1 MLVYRVELKAS
12 IFSSYDGWC
21 KQLGPYNG
29 YVSDDADEL
38 HVYLDIH
45 GIEFGLNF
53 SCSDERH
60 IPPYDDERL
69 MRNLAKHGKHYRNYL
84 FGFSSLQK
92 LSKWFDSWEREILE
106 HQGYICM
113 VYETDLLFAGKTQCV
128 FSKAATPIR
137 FIPLS
142 EIY

>member
-12 IFSSYDGWC
+12 ILSKYDGWC
-21 KQLGPYNG
+21 KQLGPYTG
-29 YVSDDADEL
+29 CVSDEDDLYE
-38 HVYLDIH
+38 YLDIH
-45 GIEFGLNF
+45 GMEFGPNF
-53 SCSDERH
+53 STSETRH
-60 IPPYDDERL
+60 PAPHEDERL
-69 MRNLAKHGKHYRNYL
+69 MRNLKKHNTSYVKYF

-106 HQGYICM
+106 NQGYICM
-113 VYETDLLFAGKTQCV
+113 VYETDLLFAGNKQCV